1 MNDIIFRRVKE
12 SDLNDVYVL
21 LNWLKELDQNSIDK
35 ERAWKNFSKNTSANS
50 IVGILDGKIVAY
62 GSVVIENKIRGEV
75 AGHIEDIVVDKS
87 LGRKMIGSYL
97 VKELIEI
104 CKKKKCYRITLFCN
118 EKLINFYSRNGFKV
132 NNVMMKKFLDY

>member
-1 MNDIIFRRVKE
+1 MSNIIFRRVKE
-12 SDLNDVYVL
+12 SDLDDVYVL
-21 LNWLKELDQNSIDK
+21 LNQLKELDQDSIDK
-35 ERAWKNFSKNTSANS
+35 ERAWKNFLNNISVNS

-75 AGHIEDIVVDKS
+75 AGHIEDIVVDKNV
-87 LGRKMIGSYL
+87 GKNMIGTYL

-118 EKLINFYSRNGFKV
+118 EKLVNFYSRNGFKV